1 MTPPGGGERFPSA
14 GAVPQGA
21 ALFVSEEVTAYG
33 NKSGIDRHHRGAGIF
48 GGGAERAA
56 ARIRRLYHRAHGPA
70 VPGTGREHHLGGA
83 GRAPGQDRR
92 AVRQNRAAARRQRQN
107 TVFQRHFTGRRKP
120 MKRFV
125 SLLLAV
131 LMAAAVLSGCAKQP
145 QTPETPQEEAVT
157 IRVGG
162 LKGPTSMG
170 LVKLLDDAENQKT
183 ANAID
188 FQMAAS
194 ANELNPLFLKGEL
207 DILAVPANLGS
218 VLYNKTQGGVK
229 MLAVSTLG
237 VLYMVEKGG
246 ETVTDIKSLAGK
258 TIYATGKGATPE
270 YALTYLLARNG
281 LELGKDVNV
290 EWKSEPTEI
299 VAQMAAQDSAVAM
312 LPQPFVVVAMGQVEG
327 LRVALDLT
335 EQWNALGGDS
345 QLITAVL
352 LVRSEFLDQHPQ
364 AVARFMKEY
373 AASAAFVNDQP
384 AEAAVLV
391 EKYGIVKAA
400 VAEKAIP
407 ACNIVCLLGD
417 EMKTAASGYL
427 QVLFDQ
433 NPESVGGK
441 LPGDDFYWMG
451 N

>member
-1 MTPPGGGERFPSA
+1 
-14 GAVPQGA
+14 
-21 ALFVSEEVTAYG
+21 
-33 NKSGIDRHHRGAGIF
+33 
-48 GGGAERAA
+48 
-56 ARIRRLYHRAHGPA
+56 
-70 VPGTGREHHLGGA
+70 
-83 GRAPGQDRR
+83 
-92 AVRQNRAAARRQRQN
+92 
-107 TVFQRHFTGRRKP
+107 

-131 LMAAAVLSGCAKQP
+131 LMAAALFTGCARQP

-237 VLYMVEKGG
+237 VLYIVEKGG
-246 ETVTDIKSLAGK
+246 ETVTDIASLNGK

-270 YALTYLLARNG
+270 YALTYLLSQHG
-281 LELGKDVNV
+281 LTLGEDVQV

-299 VAQMAAQDSAVAM
+299 VALMAEQENAVAM
-312 LPQPFVVVAMGQVEG
+312 LPQPFVTVAQSQVEG
-327 LRVALDLT
+327 LRVALDMSA
-335 EQWNALGGDS
+335 EWDALDNGS
-345 QLITAVL
+345 RLVTSVL
-352 LVRSEFLDQHPQ
+352 
-364 AVARFMKEY
+364 VARKAFADEHPAALAAFLEDY
-373 AASAAFVNDQP
+373 AASTDYANEHP

-400 VAEKAIP
+400 VAEKALP
-407 ACNIVCLLGD
+407 QCNLVCITGVD
-417 EMKTAASGYL
+417 MKVAVGGYL
-427 QVLFDQ
+427 QTLYDLKT
-433 NPESVGGK
+433 EAVGGAM
-441 LPGDDFYWMG
+441 PGDGFYWMG
-451 N
+451 A

>member
-1 MTPPGGGERFPSA
+1 
-14 GAVPQGA
+14 
-21 ALFVSEEVTAYG
+21 
-33 NKSGIDRHHRGAGIF
+33 
-48 GGGAERAA
+48 
-56 ARIRRLYHRAHGPA
+56 
-70 VPGTGREHHLGGA
+70 
-83 GRAPGQDRR
+83 
-92 AVRQNRAAARRQRQN
+92 
-107 TVFQRHFTGRRKP
+107 

-194 ANELNPLFLKGEL
+194 ANELTPLLLQGEL

-218 VLYNKTQGGVK
+218 VLYNKTEGQVK

-364 AVARFMKEY
+364 AVDQFMKEY

>member
-1 MTPPGGGERFPSA
+1 
-14 GAVPQGA
+14 
-21 ALFVSEEVTAYG
+21 
-33 NKSGIDRHHRGAGIF
+33 
-48 GGGAERAA
+48 
-56 ARIRRLYHRAHGPA
+56 
-70 VPGTGREHHLGGA
+70 
-83 GRAPGQDRR
+83 
-92 AVRQNRAAARRQRQN
+92 
-107 TVFQRHFTGRRKP
+107 
-120 MKRFV
+120 MKKFV

-131 LMAAAVLSGCAKQP
+131 LMTAALFTGCAKQP
-145 QTPETPQEEAVT
+145 QTPDQPQEEAVT

-207 DILAVPANLGS
+207 DIMAVPANLGS
-218 VLYNKTQGGVK
+218 VLYNKTEGQVK

-237 VLYMVEKGG
+237 VLYIVEKGG

-270 YALTYLLARNG
+270 YALTYLLAQNG
-281 LELGKDVNV
+281 LELGRDVNV

-299 VAQMAAQDSAVAM
+299 VAQMATMDNAVAM
-312 LPQPFVVVAMGQVEG
+312 LPQPFVVVARGQVDG

-335 EQWNALGGDS
+335 REWNALGGGS

-352 LVRSEFLDQHPQ
+352 LVRSEFLEQHPR
-364 AVARFMKEY
+364 AVEKFLEEY
-373 AASAAFVNDQP
+373 TQSVDFLNDQP
-384 AEAAVLV
+384 AEASVLV

-407 ACNIVCLLGD
+407 DCNIVCITGD
-417 EMKTAASGYL
+417 NMKTMASGYL
-427 QVLFDQ
+427 QVLYDQ